1 MLYDLKDAEF
11 KDIEILTS
19 IKSVTMIDDVMD
31 KKLAYQEKVKIKNN
45 ISLNIQENY
54 KNYKLIYSDNNII
67 GAYALINYLDGFMI
81 DELYLFREYRNKG
94 IGTKIINE
102 LIEKNRKLYIWV
114 YKDNVLALKL
124 FRNLGFTTATESERL
139 LILKYDSVYVKV
151 VEELAK
157 IKLGYV
163 DKNKNKQIKCGYDF
177 KAIYVLQS
185 PKQVAENKIG
195 LCFDQVEYERELI
208 SKMNITNRTY
218 FIMYQDS
225 DVGPAHAFLLFKD
238 NNKYYWFEN
247 AWLKYRGIHEYDT
260 KEEALLDIKYKFIA
274 TLDSYTESKLRIY
287 EFDKPRSGINYV
299 KYLGNAMN
307 GKVIKV

>member
-1 MLYDLKDAEF
+1 
-11 KDIEILTS
+11 
-19 IKSVTMIDDVMD
+19 MIDDVMD
-31 KKLAYQEKVKIKNN
+31 KKLAYQEKIKIKNN

-54 KNYKLIYSDNNII
+54 KNYKLIYIESKII

-81 DELYLFREYRNKG
+81 DELYLFSEYRNQG
-94 IGTKIINE
+94 IGTQIINE

-124 FRNLGFTTATESERL
+124 FRGLGFTTATESERL

-157 IKLGYV
+157 IRLGYI
-163 DKNKNKQIKCGYDF
+163 DKNKNKHIKCGYDF

-185 PKQVAENKIG
+185 SDQVAENKIG

-208 SKMNITNRTY
+208 SKMNISNRTY

-225 DVGPAHAFLLFKD
+225 DVGPAHAFLIFKD

-247 AWLKYRGIHEYDT
+247 AWFKYRGIHEYDT
-260 KEEALLDIKYKFIA
+260 KEEALLDVKYKFIA

-299 KYLGNAMN
+299 KYIGNAMN
-307 GKVIKV
+307 GRVIKV

>member
-1 MLYDLKDAEF
+1 MLYKVKDAEF

-31 KKLAYQEKVKIKNN
+31 KKLAYQEKIKIKNN
-45 ISLNIQENY
+45 ILLNIQENY
-54 KNYKLIYSDNNII
+54 KNYKLIYIESKII

-81 DELYLFREYRNKG
+81 DELYLFSEYRNQG
-94 IGTKIINE
+94 IGTQIINE

-124 FRNLGFTTATESERL
+124 FRGLGFTTATESERL

-157 IKLGYV
+157 IRLGYI
-163 DKNKNKQIKCGYDF
+163 DKNKNKHIKCGYDF
-177 KAIYVLQS
+177 KSIYVLQS
-185 PKQVAENKIG
+185 SDQVAENKIG

-208 SKMNITNRTY
+208 SKMNISNRTY

-225 DVGPAHAFLLFKD
+225 DVGPAHAFLIFKD

-247 AWLKYRGIHEYDT
+247 AWFKYRGIHEYDT
-260 KEEALLDIKYKFIA
+260 KEEALLDVKYKFIA

-299 KYLGNAMN
+299 KYIGNAMN
-307 GKVIKV
+307 GRVIKV